1 MKTLRTMNRRNLCI
15 AAAISL
21 VAIILIAGNAN
32 ATSIKSQQP
41 KKGDPY
47 TQQYCDLNKAEDFS
61 LGNGKT
67 YYSKL
72 KPGEENILLF
82 WRSFCPHCENVFDYI
97 EQSGCKRAI
106 ERNLFTVSEDDGIE
120 AIEQHKGE
128 FPILLDSQWKTFDQ
142 FNLEHLP
149 SALVIDDAGN
159 ILGSAEGEH
168 DVKAMLDEYVCR
180 NN

>member
-1 MKTLRTMNRRNLCI
+1 MKMLRNMNRRNLCI

-21 VAIILIAGNAN
+21 VAIVLVAGNVN

-41 KKGDPY
+41 KKADPY
-47 TQQYCDLNKAEDFS
+47 TQQYCDLSTAEDFN
-61 LGNGKT
+61 LGNGRT
-67 YYSKL
+67 YYSEL

-82 WRSFCPHCENVFDYI
+82 WGSFCPHCENVFNYI
-97 EQSGCKRAI
+97 GQSDCKQTI
-106 ERNLFTVSEDDGIE
+106 ERNLFTILEDDEIGD
-120 AIEQHKGE
+120 IEQHKGE
-128 FPILLDSQWKTFDQ
+128 FPILLDSNWKTFDQ

-168 DVKAMLDEYVCR
+168 DVKALLDEYVCR

>member
-1 MKTLRTMNRRNLCI
+1 MKTPRNMNRRNLCI

-21 VAIILIAGNAN
+21 VTVVLVAGNIN
-32 ATSIKSQQP
+32 ATSIKSKQP
-41 KKGDPY
+41 NKAGPY
-47 TQQYCDLNKAEDFS
+47 TQQYCDLATAEDFS
-61 LGNGKT
+61 LGDGKT

-82 WRSFCPHCENVFDYI
+82 WGSFCPHCENVFDYI
-97 EQSGCKRAI
+97 GRSDCKQTI
-106 ERNLFTVSEDDGIE
+106 ERNLFTVSEDDEIGDID
-120 AIEQHKGE
+120 QHKGE
-128 FPILLDSQWKTFDQ
+128 FPILLDSNWRTFDQ

-168 DVKAMLDEYVCR
+168 DVKALLDEYVRR